1 MIDATPEGA
10 AAVPQHSQRSR
21 WWRFGL
27 YFVAVVVVFYLFAAL
42 ALPSILRPWL
52 ETQASQALQRQVS
65 IGGLAINP
73 LLLKVSLRDVA
84 VQDKF
89 GPFVEFKELTLDVEA
104 SSMVHLA
111 PVLREITLD
120 QARIKIVR
128 LAGQDYNFSDL
139 IKSNNANSANAK
151 AANANAANAD
161 AGWPRFSLNNIRL
174 RNSEIKLDDRVTGQT
189 QVLDQLNFALPFV
202 STFPHQVDD
211 YIQPA
216 FSGRLNGRS
225 FALQGKTKPFAG
237 SLDTALSLKL
247 DSQDV
252 TKILAYVPLPA
263 GLAVPQAHLAADLE
277 LAFHRQAKE
286 ADILLNGHVIVSDAA
301 LTAHGAPLLGL
312 KRLDL
317 ALKNMKPLARELKF
331 GVIALD
337 GLDLTVVREA
347 DGQINWQKIDT
358 GPSSTSPPLVEVAE
372 IQLRDGTLHW
382 QDQHVAPAFGSTL
395 QTIDLNIK
403 NLSNQAASGF
413 PLQLRANVASSGS
426 SAAAGA
432 GAPVTTLAAE
442 LTVVAKPLRVAGHLA
457 ASGLQAQ
464 QFAAYYRPFLQ
475 AGLAAKADLAADV
488 AFSAEPLHYS
498 VDKAQLA
505 IDNLALTLP
514 RQPKPALTIKQF
526 QLSELTLDSDLH
538 AVHIGKL
545 ESASGD
551 VQVQLLKDGGINLM
565 QALAPVKAQ
574 SKAHTRPPA
583 KPDPAWRIQ
592 LAQGSLAG
600 WKLQVRDA
608 RVANAAPFIWNNIGV
623 QLKNVDTQAGAS
635 AQLALKAS
643 GARGAKLDMS
653 GSMVPQPFSGKFKV
667 DVQNIDAALG
677 QPYFSEFVNISLARG
692 FLHAK
697 GELQLATQPRFAG
710 SYKGSLRSTQFY
722 ALDKHTGADFLKWN
736 SLALNGINTQ
746 FAPLKIDIADI
757 ALTDFYSRLI
767 LSADGRLN
775 LQDVLVKNGEAVSV
789 TTEHAV
795 TNKTSV
801 NAAVVPAPPVAATP
815 GAAASLASPA
825 SPISIKIGKITLS
838 GGNIAYSDLFIKPN
852 FTANLTGMGGVIG
865 GISSQ
870 NDSRATL
877 DLRGSVDQIAP
888 VEIKGS
894 LNPLAQDFFI
904 DISGGVKGYELT
916 NASAYAIKY
925 AGYGIK
931 KGKLSMDVAYLVEH
945 KKLKASNQLFLDQLT
960 LGDAV
965 DSPTA
970 TKLPVRFALALLTDR
985 KGQIKLN
992 LPIDGSLDDPQF
1004 SVGGII
1010 WQVIGNVFDK
1020 IISAPFAALGGIF
1033 GSGPSLSRVEYA
1045 PGRAALDDAAKG
1057 ALHNLAQALAD
1068 HPQLQLEISGWASLE
1083 ADADGLRQ
1091 QMLRNKMRAIKAAAL
1106 GEKAESIESE
1116 SAVALRAE
1124 EMPDLIKQ
1132 VYQKE
1137 KFPKPKNLIGL
1148 AKALPTDEMKKLLL
1162 ANMMVGNLQASCRLS
1177 VAFMP
1182 LS

>member
-1 MIDATPEGA
+1 MAGN
-10 AAVPQHSQRSR
+10 
-21 WWRFGL
+21 
-27 YFVAVVVVFYLFAAL
+27 
-42 ALPSILRPWL
+42 
-52 ETQASQALQRQVS
+52 AS
-65 IGGLAINP
+65 
-73 LLLKVSLRDVA
+73 
-84 VQDKF
+84 
-89 GPFVEFKELTLDVEA
+89 
-104 SSMVHLA
+104 
-111 PVLREITLD
+111 
-120 QARIKIVR
+120 
-128 LAGQDYNFSDL
+128 
-139 IKSNNANSANAK
+139 
-151 AANANAANAD
+151 
-161 AGWPRFSLNNIRL
+161 
-174 RNSEIKLDDRVTGQT
+174 
-189 QVLDQLNFALPFV
+189 
-202 STFPHQVDD
+202 
-211 YIQPA
+211 
-216 FSGRLNGRS
+216 
-225 FALQGKTKPFAG
+225 
-237 SLDTALSLKL
+237 
-247 DSQDV
+247 
-252 TKILAYVPLPA
+252 
-263 GLAVPQAHLAADLE
+263 
-277 LAFHRQAKE
+277 
-286 ADILLNGHVIVSDAA
+286 
-301 LTAHGAPLLGL
+301 
-312 KRLDL
+312 
-317 ALKNMKPLARELKF
+317 
-331 GVIALD
+331 
-337 GLDLTVVREA
+337 
-347 DGQINWQKIDT
+347 
-358 GPSSTSPPLVEVAE
+358 
-372 IQLRDGTLHW
+372 
-382 QDQHVAPAFGSTL
+382 APA
-395 QTIDLNIK
+395 
-403 NLSNQAASGF
+403 A
-413 PLQLRANVASSGS
+413 
-426 SAAAGA
+426 
-432 GAPVTTLAAE
+432 TLAAE
-442 LTVVAKPLRVAGHLA
+442 LKVVAKPLRVAGHLA

-526 QLSELTLDSDLH
+526 QLSELALDSDLH
-538 AVHIGKL
+538 TVHIGKL

-574 SKAHTRPPA
+574 SNAHTRPPA

-635 AQLALKAS
+635 AQVALKAS
-643 GARGAKLDMS
+643 GARGAKLDLS
-653 GSMVPQPFSGKFKV
+653 GSMVPQPFSGKFKL

-795 TNKTSV
+795 ADKPSV
-801 NAAVVPAPPVAATP
+801 SAAAAP
-815 GAAASLASPA
+815 GAAVSPASPA
-825 SPISIKIGKITLS
+825 SPIPIKIGKITLS

-992 LPIDGSLDDPQF
+992 LPIEGSLDDPQF

-1020 IISAPFAALGGIF
+1020 IISAPFAALGSIF

-1148 AKALPTDEMKKLLL
+1148 AKSLPTDEMKKLLL
-1162 ANMMVGNLQASCRLS
+1162 ANMVVGDEQLQTLAALRAQRVKNALKEAGVDDARMFITQVNIHPGEADTKNDQDGKDGKGRLS
-1177 VAFMP
+1177 RVQFT
-1182 LS
+1182 LK